1 VVKAHK
7 LLSKATDA
15 QELLG
20 FLRWHQ
26 SIDVARQPSFPK
38 RSVVRPRKPC
48 FMPDN
53 EPYPDPESQQTNND
67 EQSMAKD
74 VDQSYNLW

>member
-1 VVKAHK
+1 MKTINFISFEWRSA
-7 LLSKATDA
+7 
-15 QELLG
+15 E
-20 FLRWHQ
+20 FLKD
-26 SIDVARQPSFPK
+26 ISFPK

-48 FMPDN
+48 FVPDN